1 MASAGLLGE
10 DDRVELVEGE
20 IIDMAPIGSRHA
32 ACVDRLTEFFVTRL
46 AGRATVRVQGSVR
59 MSDLS
64 EPEPDIAVL
73 VPRADFYADAHPG
86 PAEVMLVVEVAD
98 TTVGWDRGVK
108 IPMYGRA
115 GVAEAWVV
123 DLNTGTIEMWTEP
136 GPDGYAATRRA
147 GRGDELGVAGVTVTV
162 DEILG

>member
-1 MASAGLLGE
+1 VIVS
-10 DDRVELVEGE
+10 
-20 IIDMAPIGSRHA
+20 
-32 ACVDRLTEFFVTRL
+32 
-46 AGRATVRVQGSVR
+46 VQNPVR

-73 VPRADFYADAHPG
+73 VARPDFYADALPG
-86 PAEVMLVVEVAD
+86 PAEVLLVVEVAD

-123 DLNTGTIEMWTEP
+123 DLHAETVEAWTAP
-136 GPDGYAATRRA
+136 GPKGYAVTRRA
-147 GRGDELGVAGVTVTV
+147 GRGDELDVVGVTVT
-162 DEILG
+162 EILG